1 VSRQLAELMG
11 GSLRYV
17 DAYGESRFEL
27 ALPITPGETVRTALM
42 SADPMAT
49 SVDAAFRG

>member
-1 VSRQLAELMG
+1 MG

-27 ALPITPGETVRTALM
+27 TLPTIPTETARSAPM
-42 SADPMAT
+42 SSDPIAS
-49 SVDAAFRG
+49 SVDAAFRI